1 MDVTSQVTS
10 QIQMIQNNIIKKP
23 SSQNKMEIILTL
35 RVSEEEYT
43 QWGDFDEG
51 GIDLVK
57 KQLIKDIRN
66 ELDSLGIEGDLEI
79 KSE

>member
-1 MDVTSQVTS
+1 MDV
-10 QIQMIQNNIIKKP
+10 
-23 SSQNKMEIILTL
+23 ILT
-35 RVSEEEYT
+35 RRISEGEYT
-43 QWGDFDEG
+43 QWDDFDKG
-51 GIDLVK
+51 GIDFVK

>member
-1 MDVTSQVTS
+1 MD
-10 QIQMIQNNIIKKP
+10 
-23 SSQNKMEIILTL
+23 IILTL

-51 GIDLVK
+51 GINLVK

>member
-1 MDVTSQVTS
+1 MDIIVT
-10 QIQMIQNNIIKKP
+10 IRIP
-23 SSQNKMEIILTL
+23 EG
-35 RVSEEEYT
+35 EYT
-43 QWGDFDEG
+43 QWTEFEKG

-57 KQLIKDIRN
+57 KELRKDIRS